1 MSTPELSHRSL
12 CLIVNGKCRD
22 DAELIRVIDLL
33 KSQNRRIEVNFT
45 KQAGDAFTLAKDRCQ
60 SNWDAIVAVGGDG
73 TANEVAQGMLSAEDI
88 QAAFALIPYGTAN
101 DFATACGIPANN
113 PDVAIEMLDKAPRKA
128 IDVGK
133 VNDQH
138 FINMVSCGYGAEI
151 TAETAPEL
159 KQLLGGFA
167 YFVTGV
173 TQAAN
178 IQPRTIHVTADD
190 FQWSGEA
197 LAITVGNGRQSGGG
211 YKLAP
216 KAIIDDGLLDVTIVK
231 DFPLMQYFEV
241 LAELKEMTTHFE
253 SEHLIYLQTDRLSVE
268 APDGLQFNL
277 DGEPG
282 EDKHL
287 EFELLPRRLPCYLPI
302 RAPFQGL

>member
-1 MSTPELSHRSL
+1 MPTTQSTDRSL

-22 DAELIRVIDLL
+22 DPELIRVIDLL
-33 KSQNRRIEVNFT
+33 KSEGRRIEVNCT
-45 KQAGDAFTLAKDRCQ
+45 QKAGDAFELAKDRCTGD
-60 SNWDAIVAVGGDG
+60 WDAIIAIGGDG
-73 TANEVAQGMLSAEDI
+73 TANEVAQGMLNADEI
-88 QAAFALIPYGTAN
+88 KAAFALIPYGTAN
-101 DFATACGIPANN
+101 DFATACGIPPNN
-113 PDVAIEMLDKAPRKA
+113 PEVAIEMLDKAPRKA

-151 TAETAPEL
+151 TAETQPEL

-178 IQPRTIHVTADD
+178 IQPRTIRVTADD
-190 FQWSGEA
+190 FEWSGEA

-216 KAIIDDGLLDVTIVK
+216 HAIIDDGLLDVTIVR
-231 DFPLMQYFEV
+231 DFPLTQYFEV
-241 LAELKEMTTHFE
+241 LAELKEMTTNFE
-253 SEHLIYLQTDRLSVE
+253 SEHLIYHQTDRLVVE

-282 EDKHL
+282 EGNRL

-302 RAPFQGL
+302 RAPFREL

>member
-1 MSTPELSHRSL
+1 MPITPSTDRSL
-12 CLIVNGKCRD
+12 CLIVNGKCQD
-22 DAELIRVIDLL
+22 DAELVRVIDLL
-33 KSQNRRIEVNFT
+33 KSDGRRIEVNVT
-45 KQAGDAFTLAKDRCQ
+45 QEAGDAFELAKDRCTGD
-60 SNWDAIVAVGGDG
+60 WDAIVAVGGDG
-73 TANEVAQGMLSAEDI
+73 TANEVAQGMLNADEI
-88 QAAFALIPYGTAN
+88 KAAFALIPYGTAN
-101 DFATACGIPANN
+101 DFATACGIPPNN
-113 PDVAIEMLDKAPRKA
+113 PEVAIEMLGKAPRKA

-151 TAETAPEL
+151 TAETPPEL

-178 IQPRTIHVTADD
+178 IQPRSIRVTSND
-190 FQWSGEA
+190 FEWSGEA

-211 YKLAP
+211 YQLAP
-216 KAIIDDGLLDVTIVK
+216 HAIIDDGLLDVTIVR
-231 DFPLMQYFEV
+231 DFPLTQYFGV

-253 SEHLIYLQTDRLSVE
+253 SEHLIYHQTDRLTVE
-268 APDGLQFNL
+268 APNGLQFNL

-282 EDKHL
+282 EGNRL
-287 EFELLPRRLPCYLPI
+287 EFELLSRRLPCYLPI
-302 RAPFQGL
+302 RAPFQDL